1 MNKVECI
8 FIDETI
14 EKATGEPQI
23 KAIVYDQVDHGAED
37 HIRQTETFPSSAEA
51 KRWIDANWELLGI
64 DECWNALFLTRR
76 VSDDEHVSRIQ
87 FRMELLKPDDDDE
100 PFNENNPNIRP
111 NLASFLLND
120 DGSMQLLTMGMA
132 AGAREFSRDEVPAVW
147 DILFKDGLSFDDLY
161 QLFEFG
167 LNRHEHRNLN

>member
-1 MNKVECI
+1 M
-8 FIDETI
+8 
-14 EKATGEPQI
+14 
-23 KAIVYDQVDHGAED
+23 
-37 HIRQTETFPSSAEA
+37 
-51 KRWIDANWELLGI
+51 
-64 DECWNALFLTRR
+64 
-76 VSDDEHVSRIQ
+76 
-87 FRMELLKPDDDDE
+87 LKPVDDI
-100 PFNENNPNIRP
+100 PFNENNPNNRP

-147 DILFKDGLSFDDLY
+147 DLLFKDSLSFDDLY